1 MKELE
6 KIMEEIKT
14 EKKETLGPCRR
25 KDGKWMTEKEAIEK
39 IRKEICNSPY
49 CNDNCKYDPCGCA
62 YGMAMDSLEEI
73 QQRREK
79 GKNESMTED
88 EAIELIEH
96 LYMFNE
102 NDRWMSNGPMKIFT
116 EYLKD
121 SLKELKQYREIDK
134 KMVDVI
140 QNIRAKHP
148 HGKIQEEMKRRYM
161 REQDGENH

>member
-1 MKELE
+1 
-6 KIMEEIKT
+6 
-14 EKKETLGPCRR
+14 
-25 KDGKWMTEKEAIEK
+25 
-39 IRKEICNSPY
+39 
-49 CNDNCKYDPCGCA
+49 
-62 YGMAMDSLEEI
+62 MDSLEEI

-134 KMVDVI
+134 KMADVI